1 MTDNGP
7 TFCDVLD
14 PQARERH
21 QPISC
26 PDKTLTALCQ
36 LGALRLNARR
46 CLLFFFDLKNAYVL
60 AEATRSLSLEDDCSH
75 DEGDQLWLGH
85 AMIPRGIA
93 CCEMTVNLPTLA
105 SSLSVT
111 STTDQEPI
119 FVVNDLTENSLTQD
133 QPYVTAFP
141 YGRFYAGVPIKSPA
155 GINIGAY
162 CILDDDSRD
171 GISERDA
178 TFMLD
183 MSRTIMTHLET
194 IRAQSDRQ
202 RGTNMVTGLGRFVQA
217 SSDPKRYER
226 RRAKRKLRTGSN
238 TTSGESDLSVRT
250 RRRAIKCGVPDALAE
265 PEDSPKDFA
274 IAPNSPPEYFDMKT
288 VEAQN
293 FGGKLPVNRGQ
304 SRTNATAVTPA
315 TDSAELLS
323 PTNTINPESQATP
336 GSQSA
341 MLDGL
346 GFMQSPDQRD
356 SSSSPL
362 DCKSSESDHVLLT
375 PRASSVAHTEEARPS
390 FTKHESKTNLSA
402 YQRAAEVM
410 CDSLSMDGVAFLDA
424 SVGTFGGLSEDAET
438 VDGTDALRTCSDSEW
453 DAAIPGLDSPSIT
466 QKMPSPCTV
475 LGCAMSVRDGEN
487 VKSEIQPSKKMTETF
502 LRTILRRYP
511 CGKIWTFDR
520 SGTAFDNESS
530 SDEDHDEA
538 VTRDPIAQQRKSRCR
553 ERRRDGEILQ
563 AMFPGARTIAIH
575 GIRDEH
581 GRRFTAGCLLWNF
594 DALRVLT
601 KTSEMSFVA
610 AFCNVVVA
618 EDKRHKVQRSDQAK
632 SDFLSSISHELRTP
646 LCGILGSTEVLKDH
660 QLDNMA
666 TALVEQIDVCGRTL
680 LDIIDSLLEFTN
692 LKGRQLAQGS
702 VSSTNIGIML
712 AGRRNSTQGD
722 VADADLSI
730 ALDDLTEEV
739 TESTVFSYFCSK
751 SAEERSRIS
760 VVTDVDRSPDTD
772 WSCTLASG
780 GWRRI
785 CMNLVNNA
793 LKYTDSGYVRIKM
806 HQKQISRRHFEAIL
820 TITDSGKG
828 MSRAFVNDELFREFT
843 QEDTNVDG
851 VGLGMN
857 VVGQLVNAMGG
868 SIQVNSDQ
876 HGAGTCV
883 VVNVPLER
891 SRHPK
896 SWSMPDGPTL
906 GDLTRGMNI
915 GIVLNGQERLVFTT
929 DRKKQ
934 LEITADTLAI
944 NSIQKTCEH
953 LGLDARIGG
962 WADCSATKLNF
973 MLEEDFTKQVDMMQ
987 NDFDANGKCVISSI
1001 PSVVICKNSP
1011 SAQTTQEAWR
1021 NHPHHSGIIT
1031 EYIASPCGLRTIS
1044 RAISSALQ
1052 RHKFFQD
1059 SEVARVHDNMDN
1071 KRRELAAGARTRSLD
1086 DASVLHTGE
1095 KSVSS
1100 TTLLKPSSPVDTRGY
1115 EVRTPRSSGPEQK
1128 QDVHLPYRQISSS
1141 EKQREPHISAQDTL
1155 NNDVPVLLLVDDNN
1169 INLQLLRTYAKKRK
1183 YPYLSAV
1190 DGQLALDAYI
1200 QAHKNFNSNATPA
1213 AENLD
1218 RPSIVLMDINMPNM
1232 DGYESTQ
1239 RIRAYEKKHHLTP
1252 SKIIALTALSSGAA
1266 HKEAFG
1272 SGFDMFMTKP
1282 IKFKDLTEIIEG
1294 VRQSRPASQR
1304 EGAT

>member
-1 MTDNGP
+1 
-7 TFCDVLD
+7 
-14 PQARERH
+14 
-21 QPISC
+21 
-26 PDKTLTALCQ
+26 
-36 LGALRLNARR
+36 
-46 CLLFFFDLKNAYVL
+46 
-60 AEATRSLSLEDDCSH
+60 
-75 DEGDQLWLGH
+75 
-85 AMIPRGIA
+85 MIPRGIA
-93 CCEMTVNLPTLA
+93 CCETTVNLPTLA
-105 SSLSVT
+105 SPPSVS
-111 STTDQEPI
+111 STTDPEPI
-119 FVVNDLTENSLTQD
+119 FVVNDLTENCRTQD

-141 YGRFYAGVPIKSPA
+141 YGRFYAGVPITSPA

-178 TFMLD
+178 TFMSD
-183 MSRTIMTHLET
+183 MARTIMTHLET

-202 RGTNMVTGLGRFVQA
+202 RGTKMVKGLGRFVQA

-226 RRAKRKLRTGSN
+226 RRAKRKLKTASN
-238 TTSGESDLSVRT
+238 TTSGASDLPVRT
-250 RRRAIKCGVPDALAE
+250 LRRVIKCGVPDALAE
-265 PEDSPKDFA
+265 PKDSPKDSG
-274 IAPNSPPEYFDMKT
+274 ISPTSHPEYFDMKT

-293 FGGKLPVNRGQ
+293 LGGKLPVHPSQLRVT
-304 SRTNATAVTPA
+304 STATSPPE
-315 TDSAELLS
+315 DSAELLS
-323 PTNTINPESQATP
+323 PTNTNNPEWQAMAQP
-336 GSQSA
+336 QSA
-341 MLDGL
+341 RLDGL
-346 GFMQSPDQRD
+346 GLMQFPDQRD
-356 SSSSPL
+356 NSQSPL
-362 DCKSSESDHVLLT
+362 DCKSSEADHLLLT

-390 FTKHESKTNLSA
+390 LTKDDSKVILSA
-402 YQRAAEVM
+402 YQRAAVVM

-424 SVGTFGGLSEDAET
+424 SVGTFGGLNEDAET
-438 VDGTDALRTCSDSEW
+438 VDGTEALRTCSESDW
-453 DAAIPGLDSPSIT
+453 DAASPGLDSPSLA
-466 QKMPSPCTV
+466 QKTPSPCNV
-475 LGCAMSVRDGEN
+475 LGCAMSVRGGEG
-487 VKSEIQPSKKMTETF
+487 VEPEIQPAKKMTETF
-502 LRTILRRYP
+502 LRTILHRYP
-511 CGKIWTFDR
+511 RGKIWTFDR
-520 SGTAFDNESS
+520 SGTAFDDESS
-530 SDEDHDEA
+530 SDDEYDKA
-538 VTRDPIAQQRKSRCR
+538 VTSDTVAQRHKSRCR
-553 ERRRDGEILQ
+553 ERQRDGEMLQ
-563 AMFPGARTIAIH
+563 AIFPGARTIAIH

-581 GRRFTAGCLLWNF
+581 GRRFTAGCLLWSF

-601 KTSEMSFVA
+601 NQSEMSFVA
-610 AFCNVVVA
+610 AFCNIVVA
-618 EDKRHKVQRSDQAK
+618 EDKRHEVQRSDQAK

-660 QLDNMA
+660 QLDSMA

-680 LDIIDSLLEFTN
+680 LDIIDSLLDFAN
-692 LKGRQLAQGS
+692 LKGRRLTQGS

-739 TESTVFSYFCSK
+739 TESTVFSYFCTK

-760 VVTDVDRSPDTD
+760 VVTDVERSPDID

-793 LKYTDSGYVRIKM
+793 LKYTDSGYVRINM
-806 HQKQISRRHFEAIL
+806 HQKQLSRRHFEAIL

-828 MSRAFVNDELFREFT
+828 MSRAFVSEELFREFT

-868 SIQVNSDQ
+868 SIKVNSDQ

-883 VVNVPLER
+883 IVNVPLER
-891 SRHPK
+891 SRHPG
-896 SWSMPDGPTL
+896 SRSMPDGPTL
-906 GDLTRGMNI
+906 CDITRGMTI
-915 GIVLNGQERLVFTT
+915 GIVLNGQERHVFTI
-929 DRKKQ
+929 DRQKQ
-934 LEITADTLAI
+934 LQVTAETLAI

-973 MLEEDFTKQVDMMQ
+973 MLEEDFTKQVVMMQ
-987 NDFDANGKCVISSI
+987 NNFDANSKCVISSI

-1011 SAQTTQEAWR
+1011 SAQTIQEAWR

-1052 RHKFFQD
+1052 RYKVFQD
-1059 SEVARVHDNMDN
+1059 SEVAQARDDMKN
-1071 KRRELAAGARTRSLD
+1071 KRLELAAGARTRSFD
-1086 DASVLHTGE
+1086 DASILQTGE
-1095 KSVSS
+1095 KSASS
-1100 TTLLKPSSPVDTRGY
+1100 TPPARPSPPVSYDMP
-1115 EVRTPRSSGPEQK
+1115 TPPSSGPEPK
-1128 QDVHLPYRQISSS
+1128 QDVHLPHRQILSP
-1141 EKQREPHISAQDTL
+1141 EKQRETNNSTQDTS
-1155 NNDVPVLLLVDDNN
+1155 NSDVPVLLLVDDNN

-1183 YPYLSAV
+1183 YPYLSAI

-1200 QAHKNFNSNATPA
+1200 QAHENFNPNTEAA

-1239 RIRAYEKKHHLTP
+1239 RIRAYERKHHLTP

-1282 IKFKDLTEIIEG
+1282 IKFKDLTEIIED
-1294 VRQSRPASQR
+1294 VRQSGPASQG

>member
-14 PQARERH
+14 PLARERH

-26 PDKTLTALCQ
+26 PDKILTAFCQ

-46 CLLFFFDLKNAYVL
+46 CLLFFFDVNSAYVL

-93 CCEMTVNLPTLA
+93 CCETTVNLPTLA
-105 SSLSVT
+105 SSPLVASK
-111 STTDQEPI
+111 TDQEPI
-119 FVVNDLTENSLTQD
+119 FVVNDLTENCRTQD

-141 YGRFYAGVPIKSPA
+141 YGRFYAGVPITSPA

-162 CILDDDSRD
+162 CVLDDDSRD
-171 GISERDA
+171 GISEKDA
-178 TFMLD
+178 AFMGD

-202 RGTNMVTGLGRFVQA
+202 RGTNMVKGLGRFVQA

-226 RRAKRKLRTGSN
+226 RRAKRKLRNAPN
-238 TTSGESDLSVRT
+238 TILGGSDLPVRT
-250 RRRAIKCGVPDALAE
+250 RRRVIKCGVPDALVE
-265 PEDSPKDFA
+265 PEDSPKDSV
-274 IAPNSPPEYFDMKT
+274 IAPNSHPEYFDMKT

-293 FGGKLPVNRGQ
+293 LGGRLSVNRGQ
-304 SRTNATAVTPA
+304 SRANPTAVTPA
-315 TDSAELLS
+315 TGSVELLP
-323 PTNTINPESQATP
+323 PTYITNPELQTTP
-336 GSQSA
+336 GSQNA
-341 MLDGL
+341 MFDGL
-346 GFMQSPDQRD
+346 GFMQPPDQRD
-356 SSSSPL
+356 SPSSPL
-362 DCKSSESDHVLLT
+362 DCRSSDSEHVLLT
-375 PRASSVAHTEEARPS
+375 PKASSYAHTEEARLS
-390 FTKHESKTNLSA
+390 FTNHDSKASSSA

-424 SVGTFGGLSEDAET
+424 SVGTFGGLNEDAET
-438 VDGTDALRTCSDSEW
+438 VDGTEAPRTCSDSEW
-453 DAAIPGLDSPSIT
+453 DAASPCLESPSIT
-466 QKMPSPCTV
+466 QKTPSPCNV
-475 LGCAMSVRDGEN
+475 LGCAMSVRDGES
-487 VKSEIQPSKKMTETF
+487 VDIEIQPAKKMTETF

-511 CGKIWTFDR
+511 RGKIWTFDR

-530 SDEDHDEA
+530 SDEDYDEA
-538 VTRDPIAQQRKSRCR
+538 VTQDPVSQQRKSRCR
-553 ERRRDGEILQ
+553 ERQLDGEMLQ

-581 GRRFTAGCLLWNF
+581 GRRFTAGCLLWSF

-601 KTSEMSFVA
+601 KPSEMSFVA
-610 AFCNVVVA
+610 AFCNIVVA
-618 EDKRHKVQRSDQAK
+618 EDKRHEVQRSDQAK
-632 SDFLSSISHELRTP
+632 SDFLSAISHELRTP

-660 QLDNMA
+660 QLDSMA

-680 LDIIDSLLEFTN
+680 LDIIDSLLEFAN
-692 LKGRQLAQGS
+692 LKGRRLAQGS
-702 VSSTNIGIML
+702 VSSTNIGLML

-722 VADADLSI
+722 IADVDLSI

-760 VVTDVDRSPDTD
+760 VVTDVDRSPHTD

-793 LKYTDSGYVRIKM
+793 LKYTDSGFVRVNM
-806 HQKQISRRHFEAIL
+806 HQKQLSRRHFEAIL

-828 MSRAFVNDELFREFT
+828 MSRAFVNEELFREFT

-868 SIQVNSDQ
+868 SIKVTSDQ

-891 SRHPK
+891 SRHLG
-896 SWSMPDGPTL
+896 SRSMLDGPNL
-906 GDLTRGMNI
+906 GDLTRGMAI
-915 GIVLNGQERLVFTT
+915 GIVLNGRDRHVFTT
-929 DRKKQ
+929 DRQKQ
-934 LEITADTLAI
+934 LQITAENLAI

-962 WADCSATKLNF
+962 WADCSATKLNV
-973 MLEEDFTKQVDMMQ
+973 MLEEDFTKQVVMMQ
-987 NDFDANGKCVISSI
+987 TDYNAGSKCVISSI

-1031 EYIASPCGLRTIS
+1031 EYIASPCGLKTIS
-1044 RAISSALQ
+1044 RAISLALQ
-1052 RHKFFQD
+1052 RHKTFQE
-1059 SEVARVHDNMDN
+1059 SETAQVRNDMNN
-1071 KRRELAAGARTRSLD
+1071 KRHELTAGARTRSLD
-1086 DASVLHTGE
+1086 DAYILHTGD
-1095 KSVSS
+1095 KI
-1100 TTLLKPSSPVDTRGY
+1100 LLKPSSPVQIESG
-1115 EVRTPRSSGPEQK
+1115 EMQTPTSSGSEQK
-1128 QDVHLPYRQISSS
+1128 RDVHLPLPQKSPS
-1141 EKQREPHISAQDTL
+1141 EKQQEPQKITQDTF
-1155 NNDVPVLLLVDDNN
+1155 NDDVPVLLLVDDNN
-1169 INLQLLRTYAKKRK
+1169 INLQLLKTYSKKRK

-1200 QAHKNFNSNATPA
+1200 QAHENFNSDTDSAT
-1213 AENLD
+1213 ENLD

-1239 RIRAYEKKHHLTP
+1239 RIRAYERKHQLSP

-1294 VRQSRPASQR
+1294 ARQSGLGSRR
-1304 EGAT
+1304 DGAT